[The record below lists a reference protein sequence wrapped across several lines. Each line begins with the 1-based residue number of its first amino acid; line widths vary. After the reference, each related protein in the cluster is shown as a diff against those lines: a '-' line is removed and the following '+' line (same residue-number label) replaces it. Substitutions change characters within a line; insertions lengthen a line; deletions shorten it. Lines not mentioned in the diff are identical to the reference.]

1 MKVLVAVASK
11 HGSTEEIAEE
21 VGRVLA
27 DTGID
32 NEVRPVEDVDALDG
46 RLGPSRRQK
55 PPASAR

>member
-32 NEVRPVEDVDALDG
+32 NEVRRVEDVDALDG
-46 RLGPSRRQK
+46 ID
-55 PPASAR
+55 